1 MRDRSSPNSCSPCR
15 KSTAFMPPALAG
27 EVNCGEHVIQMLN
40 KGEKGEMDFQIDL
53 IQAAPGDTIKVV
65 LIGKAHHARLGG

>member
-1 MRDRSSPNSCSPCR
+1 M
-15 KSTAFMPPALAG
+15 
-27 EVNCGEHVIQMLN
+27 V
-40 KGEKGEMDFQIDL
+40 FQIDL